1 MIVEISHFLTI
12 LATGLFL
19 LSGLFV
25 LFSNQNEYISNLIA
39 RTYSHAFFFLIVS
52 FGLYIWLAATD
63 NFSVLY
69 IASHS
74 NSALPTFYKIS
85 SIWSAHEGSM
95 FLWIVFLALWGFI
108 FNINISQNNPLK
120 SLAIGTLSIIIVGFL
135 LFLLLTSNPF
145 QTILPIP
152 PNNGADINPV
162 LQDPA
167 LVIHPPTLYLGYVGF
182 GIPFA
187 CAIAF
192 LIKGNSDIEWELM
205 VKKWSILA
213 WIFLTIGI
221 TLGSWWAYYELGW
234 GGYWFWDPV
243 ENVALMPWLASTA
256 FIHSLSVSI
265 KSKRLRVW
273 TILLAISVFSLSLFG
288 AFIVRSGIIDSVHS
302 FANDPERGL
311 YLLGFIT
318 VIIMTSLI
326 LFVLRFSKIQSKE
339 KIKRFSK
346 ESFISIN
353 NIFFGVLIFSVM
365 LGVIYPLIYEYL
377 FDQKISVGAPFY
389 SAIFSPIVLLACVFL
404 IFSVDSK
411 WARKFKFNLV
421 SLPILFSTMVSLL
434 ITFIF
439 FYLYEINDIYMNLL
453 IFIGFLIICRYIF
466 EILQSFRFKKYINSF
481 SAIAHMALGLLL
493 ISISLNSVLSIE
505 RAISLKIDETEKY
518 KDLTIYF
525 QNINLSNY
533 SNYDSIE
540 ADLLI
545 QTSNGKSFMLSP
557 EKRRYFTR
565 GQITTETAIHA
576 TPLRDIYMTI
586 GDQLDDGSWVVNIQ
600 INYLIRWIWFSAAL
614 MSLAGILLI
623 VTNNRASIRN
633 KKQDYEITT

>member
-1 MIVEISHFLTI
+1 MIIEISHFFTI

-19 LSGLFV
+19 LSGIFAV
-25 LFSNQNEYISNLIA
+25 SIKNTEYVSNLIS
-39 RTYSHAFFFLIVS
+39 RTYSHAFLFLLIS
-52 FGLYIWLAATD
+52 FGLYVWLAATD

-74 NSALPTFYKIS
+74 NSDLPIFYKIS

-95 FLWIVFLALWGFI
+95 FLWIVFLALWGYLFN
-108 FNINISQNNPLK
+108 FNITQTNPIK
-120 SLAIGTLSIIIVGFL
+120 SLAIGILSLIIVGFL

-152 PNNGADINPV
+152 PSNGADINPV

-187 CAIAF
+187 CALAF
-192 LIKGNSDIEWELM
+192 LIKGNTEIEWELI
-205 VKKWSILA
+205 VQKWSVVA

-243 ENVALMPWLASTA
+243 ENVALMPWLAATA

-273 TILLAISVFSLSLFG
+273 TLLLSILVFSLSLFG

-311 YLLGFIT
+311 YLLGFIS
-318 VIIMTSLI
+318 VIIITSLV
-326 LFVLRFSKIQSKE
+326 LFVIRFSKIQS
-339 KIKRFSK
+339 ITRVKRFSK

-353 NIFFGVLIFSVM
+353 NIFFGVLVFSVM

-377 FDQKISVGAPFY
+377 FNQKISVGAPFY
-389 SAIFSPIVLLACVFL
+389 TAIFSPIVLIACIFL
-404 IFSVDSK
+404 IFSIDSK
-411 WARKFKFNLV
+411 WSREFKLNLMN
-421 SLPILFSTMVSLL
+421 LPIILSTILSFL
-434 ITFIF
+434 ITFVF
-439 FYLYEINDIYMNLL
+439 KFLYKIDDIYMNLL
-453 IFIGFLIICRYIF
+453 IFVGFLIICRYIF
-466 EILQSFRFKKYINSF
+466 EIYKSISAKTFINPF

-493 ISISLNSVLSIE
+493 ISISLNSVLSTE
-505 RAISLKIDETEKY
+505 RAMSIKIDETKSY
-518 KDLTIYF
+518 KDLTVYF
-525 QNINLSNY
+525 QNINLSEAY
-533 SNYDSIE
+533 NYDAIE
-540 ADLLI
+540 ADLLV
-545 QTSNGKSFMLSP
+545 QTTNGESFLLSP

-576 TPLRDIYMTI
+576 SLLRDIYMTI

-600 INYLIRWIWFSAAL
+600 INYLIRWIWFSAIL
-614 MSLAGILLI
+614 MCMAGIMLI
-623 VTNNRASIRN
+623 FS
-633 KKQDYEITT
+633 KKRLRR

>member
-19 LSGLFV
+19 LSGLFAT
-25 LFSNQNEYISNLIA
+25 FINNTEYISNLIA
-39 RTYSHAFFFLIVS
+39 RTYSHAFFFLIAS
-52 FGLYIWLAATD
+52 FGLYVWLAATD

-74 NSALPTFYKIS
+74 NTNLPIFYKIS

-95 FLWIVFLALWGFI
+95 FLWIVFLAVWGFI
-108 FNINISQNNPLK
+108 FNFKISQSNPLK
-120 SLAIGTLSIIIVGFL
+120 SLTLGILSLVIVGFL

-152 PNNGADINPV
+152 PINGADINPV

-182 GIPFA
+182 SIPFA

-205 VKKWSILA
+205 VQKWSIMA

-243 ENVALMPWLASTA
+243 ENVALMPWLAATA

-265 KSKRLRVW
+265 KSKKLRVW
-273 TILLAISVFSLSLFG
+273 TILLSILVFSLSLFG

-311 YLLGFIT
+311 YLLGFISL
-318 VIIMTSLI
+318 IIITSLI
-326 LFVLRFSKIQSKE
+326 LFVLRFSKIQSIE
-339 KIKRFSK
+339 SIKRFSK
-346 ESFISIN
+346 ESFVSIN

-365 LGVIYPLIYEYL
+365 LGVTYPLIYEYL
-377 FDQKISVGAPFY
+377 LNQKISVGAPFY
-389 SAIFSPIVLLACVFL
+389 TAIFSPIVLLACIFL

-411 WARKFKFNLV
+411 WSRRMKSNLLN
-421 SLPILFSTMVSLL
+421 LPVVISTASSVFITLLFL
-434 ITFIF
+434 
-439 FYLYEINDIYMNLL
+439 YLFDINDLYMNSL
-453 IFIGFLIICRYIF
+453 IFVGFLIILRYMF
-466 EILQSFRFKKYINSF
+466 EIYKLIKFRKYINPF
-481 SAIAHMALGLLL
+481 SAIAHIALGLLL
-493 ISISLNSVLSIE
+493 ISISLNSSLSTE
-505 RAISLKIDETEKY
+505 RAMSLKIDETEKY
-518 KDLTIYF
+518 KDLTINF
-525 QNINLSNY
+525 QNINLSNG
-533 SNYDSIE
+533 SNYDAIK

-545 QTSNGKSFMLSP
+545 QTTNGKSFKLSP

-576 TPLRDIYMTI
+576 SPIRDIYITI

-600 INYLIRWIWFSAAL
+600 LNYLIRWIWFSAIL
-614 MSLAGILLI
+614 MSFAGILLI
-623 VTNNRASIRN
+623 ITN
-633 KKQDYEITT
+633 KKSTFTFKKSIS